1 MGGLPAAKLAAMVT
15 SLNSSTSAN
24 RIFHLRVELLY
35 VEPLVWRR
43 LWVPETVKLK
53 KLDRIIQE
61 SMGWTNSH
69 LHAFNIDGKRYG
81 CQEQDDWGMDPNLL
95 DEKRYAIRDLLGD
108 VGFEFSY
115 VYDFGDDWMHRVVVE
130 RIDEAT
136 ALNNW
141 AMCVAGEN
149 ACPPEDVGG
158 LPGYEM
164 SRQSM
169 DDKSHPEFA
178 DYWRWHG
185 GPFDVAAFDMNLA
198 NKRIKKLR

>member
-1 MGGLPAAKLAAMVT
+1 MVT
-15 SLNSSTSAN
+15 SLNPSTSAN

-35 VEPLVWRR
+35 IEPLIWRR

-69 LHAFNIDGKRYG
+69 LHAFTIDGKRYG
-81 CQEQDDWGMDPNLL
+81 SLEQDDWGMDPNLL
-95 DEKRYAIRDLLGD
+95 DEKRYAIRDVLGC

-130 RIDEAT
+130 RIDEGT

-141 AMCVAGEN
+141 AMCVAGES

-158 LPGYEM
+158 PPGYEM
-164 SRQSM
+164 FRESIA
-169 DDKSHPEFA
+169 DKSHPEYA
-178 DYWRWHG
+178 DYWTWNG
-185 GPFDVAAFDMNLA
+185 GPFDPAAFDMNLA
-198 NKRIKKLR
+198 NKRIRKLR

>member
-1 MGGLPAAKLAAMVT
+1 MVT
-15 SLNSSTSAN
+15 SLNPSTSAS

-69 LHAFNIDGKRYG
+69 LHAFNIEGKRYG
-81 CQEQDDWGMDPNLL
+81 SQEQDDWGMDPNLL
-95 DEKRYAIRDLLGD
+95 DEKRYAIRDVLGG

-115 VYDFGDDWMHRVVVE
+115 VYDFGDDWMHRIVVE
-130 RIDEAT
+130 CIDEAT

-158 LPGYEM
+158 PPGYEM
-164 SRQSM
+164 FRESIA
-169 DDKSHPEFA
+169 DKSHPEYA
-178 DYWRWHG
+178 DYWTWNG
-185 GPFDVAAFDMNLA
+185 GPFDPAAFDMNLA
-198 NKRIKKLR
+198 NKRIRKLR